1 MGRPSDSSNEAW
13 PKRND
18 EEAVRQWLSGM
29 MDATTDKREV
39 ASMVRW
45 LLDEASGLTRGQRMM
60 QRPFRFSES
69 ELNRLAMWGRDIQQ
83 GRPIQHVIGY
93 TPFAGLRL
101 AVGPQ
106 ALIPRPE
113 TEELVSLALE
123 DSDEMPS
130 ADVLRVLD
138 IGTGSGCIALGV
150 KHGLNLAGRASEV
163 VGEDVSVDALRLA
176 EQNAEANHLN
186 VKFVERDALSSA
198 ADTNSYHLILSNP
211 PYIPQRE
218 REMMDAVVTDHD
230 PALAL
235 FVPDERPLLF
245 YEAILKRCESTALAS
260 GGVVLLECHRD
271 FVKDVSNVFCNSP
284 EFAVVD
290 HLFDMQNRLRFVRA
304 FKQRL

>member
-1 MGRPSDSSNEAW
+1 
-13 PKRND
+13 
-18 EEAVRQWLSGM
+18 
-29 MDATTDKREV
+29 
-39 ASMVRW
+39 MVRW

-69 ELNRLAMWGRDIQQ
+69 ELNRLAVWGRDIQQ

-123 DSDEMPS
+123 DTDEMPT

-150 KHGLNLAGRASEV
+150 KYGLDLAGRASEV
-163 VGEDVSVDALRLA
+163 VGEDISVDALRLA
-176 EQNAEANHLN
+176 QQNAEANDLD
-186 VKFVERDALSSA
+186 VKFVERDALSPA
-198 ADTNSYHLILSNP
+198 ADANSYHLILSNP
-211 PYIPQRE
+211 PYIPERE
-218 REMMDAVVTDHD
+218 RETMDAVVTDHD

-245 YEAILKRCESTALAS
+245 YEAILKRCESTALAP

-271 FVKDVSNVFCNSP
+271 FVMDVSNLFCSSR

-304 FKQRL
+304 FKQRP